1 MKLAR
6 LVAPALFALLSSA
19 ALAQMDP
26 GATSRGQPIR
36 ITPDSAASRVVAFVH
51 QSQFG
56 YVRIETREPGAP
68 PNAHPMAID
77 ETVLRAT
84 LERIQ
89 LPGANPEPVF
99 SKRELDELAAP
110 LAVALARATPEQ
122 DVSFAVSDR
131 HSFMGPLAMRDVTTG
146 RVFRS
151 ERGLEIIFG
160 LVRKDFE
167 SQFRGSGY
175 LIPFEP
181 GQRAKPVASAS
192 RVSLPAGAG
201 SQLRPDWITV
211 SLDAAQKPAA
221 APAPAAGAVAAPP
234 PPVGA
239 VAAPAPAQ
247 PSPAAPPM
255 AAPPPAAQ
263 PPAATRTPDDIA
275 KSVAE
280 RLSVLQKLRD
290 RGVITE
296 QEYQERRRAILSE
309 I

>member
-26 GATSRGQPIR
+26 GRTSRGQTIR
-36 ITPDSAASRVVAFVH
+36 ITPDSAAGRVAAFVH

-56 YVRIETREPGAP
+56 YVRIEMREPGAP

-89 LPGANPEPVF
+89 LPGADPEPVF

-110 LAVALARATPEQ
+110 LSMALARATPEQ

-146 RVFRS
+146 RVFRTQ
-151 ERGLEIIFG
+151 RGLEIIFG
-160 LVRKDFE
+160 LVRRDFE

-201 SQLRPDWITV
+201 SQVRPDWVAV
-211 SLDAAQKPAA
+211 SIDAAQMPAA
-221 APAPAAGAVAAPP
+221 APAPPA
-234 PPVGA
+234 GA
-239 VAAPAPAQ
+239 VAAPAPTQ

-263 PPAATRTPDDIA
+263 PPAAPRTPDDIA